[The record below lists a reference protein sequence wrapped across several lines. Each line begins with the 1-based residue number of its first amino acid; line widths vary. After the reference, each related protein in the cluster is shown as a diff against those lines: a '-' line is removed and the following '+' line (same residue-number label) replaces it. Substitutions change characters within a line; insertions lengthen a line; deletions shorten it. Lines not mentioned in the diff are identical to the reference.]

1 MIAVEQWAE
10 IRRLHNSEGVP
21 IKEISRRLGI
31 ARNTVRSA
39 LASSEPPKYKRAP
52 KGSLADAFEP
62 EIRKLLAEYPTMPA
76 TVIAERIAWPH
87 SMTVLK
93 DRVRAIRPEYRG
105 IDPADRI
112 EHKPGDT
119 TQCDL
124 WFPKTPIPL
133 GAGQSAQMPVLVM
146 TLAFSRYIS
155 ATMIPSRMAG
165 DILAGMWLLL
175 GRLGAVTHRLW
186 WDRESAIATSAGKP
200 TVDAAAFAGT
210 LSSKLV
216 IAPPRDPEF
225 KGMVERHNGYLG
237 QSFMAGRT
245 FTGPDDFNDQLTE
258 WLETANSR
266 TVRVLGTR
274 PVDALVEDR
283 ARMLALPPVAPATGL
298 RTTVRLA
305 RDYYV
310 RIDSVDYSVDPRV
323 IGRLVE
329 VVASL
334 HTVTVTCAGTLV
346 AEHRR
351 SWSRRGTV
359 TNPEHVELAK
369 QLRVEYWQRTRE
381 QPPMSSFTDPVVRS
395 LRDYDDLYDVDF
407 AGNAALDSEVSA

>member
-1 MIAVEQWAE
+1 
-10 IRRLHNSEGVP
+10 
-21 IKEISRRLGI
+21 
-31 ARNTVRSA
+31 
-39 LASSEPPKYKRAP
+39 
-52 KGSLADAFEP
+52 
-62 EIRKLLAEYPTMPA
+62 
-76 TVIAERIAWPH
+76 
-87 SMTVLK
+87 
-93 DRVRAIRPEYRG
+93 
-105 IDPADRI
+105 
-112 EHKPGDT
+112 
-119 TQCDL
+119 
-124 WFPKTPIPL
+124 
-133 GAGQSAQMPVLVM
+133 MPVLVM
-146 TLAFSRYIS
+146 TLAFSRFIC

-175 GRLGAVTHRLW
+175 GQLGGVTHRLW

-237 QSFMAGRT
+237 QSFMAGRK
-245 FTGPDDFNDQLTE
+245 FTGPDDFNDQLAE
-258 WLETANSR
+258 WLATANTR
-266 TVRVLGTR
+266 TVRVLGAR
-274 PVDALVEDR
+274 PIDALVEDR
-283 ARMLALPPVAPATGL
+283 TRMLALPPIAPTTGL

-329 VVASL
+329 VVADL
-334 HTVTVTCAGTLV
+334 QTVTVTCAGAVV
-346 AEHRR
+346 AEHLR

-359 TNPEHVELAK
+359 TNPDHVELAK
-369 QLRVEYWQRTRE
+369 QLRVEYWNRARE
-381 QPPMSSFTDPVVRS
+381 QPPMNSFTDPVVRS

-407 AGNAALDSEVSA
+407 AGNAALHSEVSA

>member
-1 MIAVEQWAE
+1 MEQWAE

-105 IDPADRI
+105 VDPADRI

-175 GRLGAVTHRLW
+175 GQLGAVSHRLW

-245 FTGPDDFNDQLTE
+245 FTGPEDFNGQLTE

-266 TVRVLGTR
+266 TVRVLGAR

-283 ARMLALPPVAPATGL
+283 ARMLALPPVAPTTGL

-334 HTVTVTCAGTLV
+334 HTVTVTCAGALV

-359 TNPEHVELAK
+359 TNPEHVDLAK
-369 QLRVEYWQRTRE
+369 QLRVDYWQRTRE

>member
-1 MIAVEQWAE
+1 MEQWAE

-39 LASSEPPKYKRAP
+39 LASSEPPKHKRAP

-93 DRVRAIRPEYRG
+93 DRVRAIRPEYRRV
-105 IDPADRI
+105 DPADRI

-124 WFPKTPIPL
+124 WFPNTPIPL
-133 GAGQSAQMPVLVM
+133 GAGQNAQMPVLVM

-175 GRLGAVTHRLW
+175 GQLGAVSHRLW

-245 FTGPDDFNDQLTE
+245 FTGPEDFNGRLTE

-266 TVRVLGTR
+266 TVRVLGAR

-283 ARMLALPPVAPATGL
+283 ARMLALPPVAPTTGL

-329 VVASL
+329 VAASL
-334 HTVTVTCAGTLV
+334 HTVTVTCAGDLV

-369 QLRVEYWQRTRE
+369 QLRVDYWQRTRE

>member
-1 MIAVEQWAE
+1 MEQWAE
-10 IRRLHNSEGVP
+10 IRRLRNSEGVP
-21 IKEISRRLGI
+21 IKEISRRLGV

-39 LASSEPPKYKRAP
+39 LSSAEPPKYQRAP
-52 KGSLADAFEP
+52 KGSLVDPFEP

-76 TVIAERIAWPH
+76 TVIAERIEWPH

-105 IDPADRI
+105 VDPADRI

-133 GAGQSAQMPVLVM
+133 GSGQHAQLPVLVM
-146 TLAFSRYIS
+146 TLAFSRFVS
-155 ATMIPSRMAG
+155 ATMIPSRTAG

-175 GRLGAVTHRLW
+175 GQLGAVTHRLW

-237 QSFMAGRT
+237 SSFMAGRQ
-245 FTGPDDFNDQLTE
+245 FTGPADFNDQLTE
-258 WLETANSR
+258 WLAKANTR
-266 TVRVLGTR
+266 TVRVLGAR

-283 ARMLALPPVAPATGL
+283 ARMLVLPPIAPTTGIRAT
-298 RTTVRLA
+298 TRLA

-310 RIDSVDYSVDPRV
+310 RVDSVDYSVDPRV

-329 VVASL
+329 IVAGL
-334 HTVTVTCAGTLV
+334 QTVTVTCAGVVV

-351 SWSRRGTV
+351 SWARRGTV
-359 TNPEHVELAK
+359 TCPQHVEQAK
-369 QLRVEYWQRTRE
+369 QLRVDYWKRHHQ
-381 QPPMSSFTDPVVRS
+381 QPPMSSFADPVVRS
-395 LRDYDDLYDVDF
+395 LSDYDDLYDVDF
-407 AGNAALDSEVSA
+407 TGHAGTGSEVSA

>member
-1 MIAVEQWAE
+1 MEQWAE

-52 KGSLADAFEP
+52 KGSLAGAFEP

-274 PVDALVEDR
+274 PVDALDR
-283 ARMLALPPVAPATGL
+283 K
-298 RTTVRLA
+298 
-305 RDYYV
+305 
-310 RIDSVDYSVDPRV
+310 SVV
-323 IGRLVE
+323 
-329 VVASL
+329 
-334 HTVTVTCAGTLV
+334 
-346 AEHRR
+346 
-351 SWSRRGTV
+351 
-359 TNPEHVELAK
+359 
-369 QLRVEYWQRTRE
+369 
-381 QPPMSSFTDPVVRS
+381 
-395 LRDYDDLYDVDF
+395 
-407 AGNAALDSEVSA
+407 

>member
-1 MIAVEQWAE
+1 MEQWAE

-133 GAGQSAQMPVLVM
+133 GAGQSAQMPVLVVS
-146 TLAFSRYIS
+146 LAFSRYIS

-210 LSSKLV
+210 LLSKLV

-334 HTVTVTCAGTLV
+334 HTVTVTCAGALV

-351 SWSRRGTV
+351 RWARRGTV

-369 QLRVEYWQRTRE
+369 QLRVDYWQRARE
-381 QPPMSSFTDPVVRS
+381 QPPMSSFTDPVMRS
-395 LRDYDDLYDVDF
+395 LHDYDDLYDVDF
-407 AGNAALDSEVSA
+407 AGNAASDSEVSA

>member
-1 MIAVEQWAE
+1 MEQWAE

-346 AEHRR
+346 VEHLR

>member
-1 MIAVEQWAE
+1 MEQWAE

-39 LASSEPPKYKRAP
+39 LASSEPPKYTRAR
-52 KGSLADAFEP
+52 KGSLVDAFEP

-76 TVIAERIAWPH
+76 TVLAERIGWPH

-105 IDPADRI
+105 VDPADRI

-133 GAGQSAQMPVLVM
+133 GGGQSAQMPVLVM
-146 TLAFSRYIS
+146 TLAFSRFIS
-155 ATMIPSRMAG
+155 ATMIPSRTAG

-175 GRLGAVTHRLW
+175 GQLGAVTHRMW

-200 TVDAAAFAGT
+200 TIDAAAFAGT

-237 QSFMAGRT
+237 GSFMAGRQ
-245 FTGPDDFNDQLTE
+245 FAGPDDFNAQLAE
-258 WLETANSR
+258 WLATANSR
-266 TVRVLGTR
+266 TVRVLGAR
-274 PVDALVEDR
+274 PVDALAEDR
-283 ARMLALPPVAPATGL
+283 GSMLDLPPIAPTTGI
-298 RTTVRLA
+298 RSTVRLA

-329 VVASL
+329 VVAGL
-334 HTVTVTCAGTLV
+334 QTVTVTCAGNVV
-346 AEHRR
+346 AKHRR

-359 TNPEHVELAK
+359 TSPEHVELAK
-369 QLRVEYWQRTRE
+369 QLRVEYWDRARR
-381 QPPMSSFTDPVVRS
+381 QPAMSSFTDPVVRS
-395 LRDYDDLYDVDF
+395 LSDYDDLYDVDF
-407 AGNAALDSEVSA
+407 PGGVALGSEVSA

>member
-1 MIAVEQWAE
+1 MEQWAE

-105 IDPADRI
+105 VDPADRI

-175 GRLGAVTHRLW
+175 GQLGAVSHRLW

-245 FTGPDDFNDQLTE
+245 FTGPEDFNGQLTE

-266 TVRVLGTR
+266 TVRVLGAR

-283 ARMLALPPVAPATGL
+283 ARMLALPPVAPTTGL

-334 HTVTVTCAGTLV
+334 HRVTVTCAGALV

-359 TNPEHVELAK
+359 TNPEHVDLAK
-369 QLRVEYWQRTRE
+369 QLRVDYWQRTRE